1 MVYHRKDSIP
11 VGWKACIPQRSH
23 DGRGRNSEKPGPVNL
38 VEAVKAVPC
47 PPKLRQAL
55 SGAQFLF
62 ADTLG
67 SLPIRTIRNVLA
79 KNVLGI
85 RLADSALLYRWREI
99 RAGQN
104 ITIGENTIVGLWC
117 CLDGRSGITIG
128 NHVNISSEVAI
139 WTLQHDHRDPEFGN
153 VGAPVVVGDRA
164 WLSFRSTILPGVT
177 IGEGAVVAAGSV
189 VAKDV
194 APYTIVGGI
203 PAKVIGQ
210 RNRDLT
216 YDWSTTRSGARWF
229 I

>member
-1 MVYHRKDSIP
+1 MSLK
-11 VGWKACIPQRSH
+11 
-23 DGRGRNSEKPGPVNL
+23 
-38 VEAVKAVPC
+38 EAVKASPYA
-47 PPKLRQAL
+47 PKLRQAV

-62 ADTLG
+62 SDMLG
-67 SLPIRTIRNVLA
+67 SLPVRAVRDALA
-79 KNVLGI
+79 RKVLG
-85 RLADSALLYRWREI
+85 LNLSDSTQLYRWREI

-104 ITIGENTIVGLWC
+104 ITIGENTIVGLWSS
-117 CLDGRSGITIG
+117 LDGRSGITIG
-128 NHVNISSEVAI
+128 DHVNISSEVAI

-189 VAKDV
+189 VTKDV
-194 APYTIVGGI
+194 APYAIVGGI
-203 PAKVIGQ
+203 PAKVIGE

-216 YDWSTTRSGARWF
+216 YDWSAAKSGAPWF